1 MSRMDEILAYKR
13 LELPKRMQTKPLS
26 LVQAEAQASQ
36 QPLDTL
42 AALRKPAKARPRLI
56 AEVKA
61 ASPSRGVL
69 VKNFD
74 PLALAQVYCEYG
86 AAAISVLTDEHFFRG
101 RLEYLSQISAM
112 QPRPVT
118 LRKDFI
124 LDEYQLYEARAA
136 GASMALLIVAA
147 LTASQLVSLREK
159 CESLGM
165 TALVE
170 AHTAEEVHIAL
181 NCGAKLLGIN
191 NRDLGTFQ
199 VNLETSLRLR
209 ALIPP
214 EVVVVAESGIF
225 TRADVDR
232 LADAGVDAILVGEA
246 LVTAPDIAAKV
257 RELAG
262 TA

>member
-1 MSRMDEILAYKR
+1 MSRLDEILAYKR
-13 LELPKRMQTKPLS
+13 LELPTRMQARPLDN
-26 LVQAEAQASQ
+26 VKAEAQAC
-36 QPLDTL
+36 PLPLNAL
-42 AALRKPAKARPRLI
+42 AALRKPAMGRPRLI

-69 VKNFD
+69 VENFN
-74 PLALAQVYCEYG
+74 PLALAQVYTDNG

-101 RLEYLSQISAM
+101 NLDYLAQISVL

-170 AHTAEEVHIAL
+170 AHTADEVHIAL
-181 NCGAKLLGIN
+181 NCGARLLGIN

-209 ALIPP
+209 AMVPTD
-214 EVVVVAESGIF
+214 VVVVAESGIF

-232 LADAGVDAILVGEA
+232 LADAGIDAILVGEA
-246 LVTAPDIAAKV
+246 LVTAPDIPAKV

-262 TA
+262 